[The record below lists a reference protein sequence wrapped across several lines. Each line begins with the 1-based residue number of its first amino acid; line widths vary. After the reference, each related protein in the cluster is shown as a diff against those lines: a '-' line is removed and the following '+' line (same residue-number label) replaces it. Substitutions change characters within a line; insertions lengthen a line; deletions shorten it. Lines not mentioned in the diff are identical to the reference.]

1 MRPYDVVVVGVGGA
15 GSAAAWH
22 LARRGARVRAI
33 ERFEPGHSMGSS
45 HGLSRIIRLAYY
57 EDPSYVPLLRRAY
70 ELWRDLEDVS
80 GESLLHI
87 TGAVDAGPPGSR
99 VFEGSRQSCLVH
111 ALPHE
116 VLSSAALSER
126 CPGYRLPADYKAV
139 LQPDGGYLEPERCVT
154 THVAMARASGAVV
167 DTGVS
172 VRDWRVVR
180 GGVEVVLDDEAVVH
194 ARHLVLTAGAW
205 LPRMSPALAAVL
217 APERQVVGW
226 FAVADHPAFA
236 PDVFPVFNL
245 ETNDGHYYGFPE
257 AGEPGFKIGRY
268 HHRLERVDPD
278 TMDRM
283 VHPPDESIL
292 RAGVARMF
300 PAANGAL
307 LRAEACLFTN
317 TPDEHF
323 IIDRLP
329 GADAVLA
336 VSACSGHGFK
346 FCSVLG
352 EIVADLVLE
361 GRTAH
366 DCSRF
371 RLDRFAT

>member
-1 MRPYDVVVVGVGGA
+1 
-15 GSAAAWH
+15 
-22 LARRGARVRAI
+22 
-33 ERFEPGHSMGSS
+33 
-45 HGLSRIIRLAYY
+45 
-57 EDPSYVPLLRRAY
+57 
-70 ELWRDLEDVS
+70 
-80 GESLLHI
+80 
-87 TGAVDAGPPGSR
+87 
-99 VFEGSRQSCLVH
+99 
-111 ALPHE
+111 
-116 VLSSAALSER
+116 
-126 CPGYRLPADYKAV
+126 
-139 LQPDGGYLEPERCVT
+139 
-154 THVAMARASGAVV
+154 
-167 DTGVS
+167 
-172 VRDWRVVR
+172 
-180 GGVEVVLDDEAVVH
+180 
-194 ARHLVLTAGAW
+194 
-205 LPRMSPALAAVL
+205 
-217 APERQVVGW
+217 
-226 FAVADHPAFA
+226 
-236 PDVFPVFNL
+236 
-245 ETNDGHYYGFPE
+245 
-257 AGEPGFKIGRY
+257 
-268 HHRLERVDPD
+268 
-278 TMDRM
+278 MDRT